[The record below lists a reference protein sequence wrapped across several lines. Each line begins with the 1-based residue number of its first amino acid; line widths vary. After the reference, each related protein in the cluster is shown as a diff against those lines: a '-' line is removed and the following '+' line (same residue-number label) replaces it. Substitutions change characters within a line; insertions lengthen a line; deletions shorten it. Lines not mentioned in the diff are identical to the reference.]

1 MNPAKVDQP
10 WLGEDLNDP
19 HPTFY
24 VLCAVPVIHNSGH
37 GRPWE
42 WSASCLVLYSKGDC
56 SSIQRFLEATLA
68 AGRKLKPDFAFGCV
82 ICDNSAAEQLTIRQ
96 VKYFVDGA

>member
-1 MNPAKVDQP
+1 MC
-10 WLGEDLNDP
+10 
-19 HPTFY
+19 Y
-24 VLCAVPVIHNSGH
+24 VQYPLFTILVMDGHGNGVPVAWYYTA
-37 GRPWE
+37 RE
-42 WSASCLVLYSKGDC
+42 TASRGIC
-56 SSIQRFLEATLA
+56 IQRFLEASLA